1 MMYVW
6 TAISVYTWWPVV
18 IAVYTQENIKTTKPK
33 ETGMTRGWLPQT
45 AGLPIPVGGRDAAA
59 VPLFWLK
66 MNTDMDESMMACFF
80 WFTVYISWC
89 VWWWWCVCLCVCLRV
104 SVRPFTGKYLDNK
117 MKGSYSCVVCGAGL
131 FSSSDKF
138 ESGCGWPAFSQVLSS
153 AAVSLTAD
161 HSHGLSVCRL
171 QLIISN

>member
-1 MMYVW
+1 M
-6 TAISVYTWWPVV
+6 SVRPFTGKYLDNKMKGSYSCVV
-18 IAVYTQENIKTTKPK
+18 CSDGDGNDD
-33 ETGMTRGWLPQT
+33 GM
-45 AGLPIPVGGRDAAA
+45 
-59 VPLFWLK
+59 
-66 MNTDMDESMMACFF
+66 
-80 WFTVYISWC
+80 
-89 VWWWWCVCLCVCLRV
+89 CVCLCVCLRV